1 MIRIRKKD
9 VLETYS
15 PQRIFNVDEQLV
27 PFFNPGV
34 FGGDY
39 MFISESGFWKAM
51 FYGDR
56 FALIDGAG
64 SFGRPL
70 PRNVVRIT
78 KAYKEKYWKMKP
90 KDVENVRLLILDQ
103 LYKAAEK
110 R

>member
-15 PQRIFNVDEQLV
+15 PQRIFNVDEQLE

-34 FGGDY
+34 CGDY

-70 PRNVVRIT
+70 PRNVVRIAKT
-78 KAYKEKYWKMKP
+78 YKEKYWKMKP